1 MRPAARPTVSPWPFV
16 AVGAMAVVA
25 FMYGYAAFAFPSLV
39 VSAVLPLV
47 WVVLFAL
54 TCRWFTT
61 RPTAAVA
68 VPVVA
73 AALWF
78 VVVLGTARA

>member
-1 MRPAARPTVSPWPFV
+1 VRRTRPPVSPWPFV

-25 FMYGYAAFAFPSLV
+25 FMYGYAAFAFPSPLISV
-39 VSAVLPLV
+39 VLPLV
-47 WVVLFAL
+47 WLVLFL
-54 TCRWFTT
+54 VTCRWFST
-61 RPTAAVA
+61 RPRAAVA

-73 AALWF
+73 TVVWF